1 VGEAELLEVGALELL
16 VVLVVVAELILMEGH
31 MQEEREIE

>member
-31 MQEEREIE
+31 MQEEQEIE